1 MEFIATSGNLHLE
14 EVVAALIA
22 TGLITQDGG
31 QCVRDAA
38 LRSVEECHP
47 LELIASL
54 GLPGCAVEGRLTLDI
69 LTDWLAE
76 WSAATSI
83 HCASM

>member
-14 EVVAALIA
+14 EVVALIA

-38 LRSVEECHP
+38 LRSLEECHP
-47 LELIASL
+47 LELTASL
-54 GLPGCAVEGRLTLDI
+54 GLRGCAGEGRNARFFD
-69 LTDWLAE
+69 
-76 WSAATSI
+76 
-83 HCASM
+83 

>member
-14 EVVAALIA
+14 MVVVALIA
-22 TGLITQDGG
+22 IGLITQDGG
-31 QCVRDAA
+31 QCVRYAA
-38 LRSVEECHP
+38 LRGVEECHP

-54 GLPGCAVEGRLTLDI
+54 GLPRCAGERRLMLDV
-69 LTDWLAE
+69 LTDW
-76 WSAATSI
+76 SASTSI